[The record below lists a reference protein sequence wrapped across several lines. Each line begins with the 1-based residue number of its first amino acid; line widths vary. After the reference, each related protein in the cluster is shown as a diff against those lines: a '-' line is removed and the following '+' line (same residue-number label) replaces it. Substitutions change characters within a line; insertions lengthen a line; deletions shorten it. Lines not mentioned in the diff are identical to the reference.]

1 MLRATRRSRQGT
13 GGLQEVLYDGQNPY
27 VDAIRVNIA
36 HLVRVIESG
45 NWALL
50 RRKPP
55 YFLGIVNAVNELEL
69 LVTRQLQSFKGKAI
83 EAKNSL
89 LMPA

>member
-1 MLRATRRSRQGT
+1 MKGRT
-13 GGLQEVLYDGQNPY
+13 PY
-27 VDAIRVNIA
+27 VDAISINIA

-55 YFLGIVNAVNELEL
+55 YFLGIVNAVNELET
-69 LVTRQLQSFKGKAI
+69 LVARQLQSLRGKAVPVTDG
-83 EAKNSL
+83 L
-89 LMPA
+89 LMPV